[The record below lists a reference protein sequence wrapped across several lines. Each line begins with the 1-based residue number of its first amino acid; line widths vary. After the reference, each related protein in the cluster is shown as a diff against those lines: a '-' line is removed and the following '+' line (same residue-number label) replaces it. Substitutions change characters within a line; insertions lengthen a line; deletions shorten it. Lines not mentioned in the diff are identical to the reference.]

1 MKKLLCVLLT
11 MMLLTLPCLA
21 CGEQAYQ
28 MFAFPGQIE
37 FTAFSDGDAYV
48 TVNIGQVIT
57 VGYTNAVYGAKVL

>member
-1 MKKLLCVLLT
+1 MKKLLCVLLA

-48 TVNIGQVIT
+48 KSVVNYPQSAL
-57 VGYTNAVYGAKVL
+57 YNYK